1 MRACHGLRS
10 LDGATGVSCSSAP
23 MSEGGWV
30 GWLASGGS
38 ASVRRQQ
45 GLTQL
50 LGACRSRILA
60 VTHRTGMG
68 VKPC

>member
-1 MRACHGLRS
+1 
-10 LDGATGVSCSSAP
+10 

-50 LGACRSRILA
+50 LGACLGRILA